1 MYLDKAARAISTSCD
16 IDEISQ
22 IRQKAE
28 ALRVYAGRCSEMG
41 RKCGIIRLRA
51 ERRIGEI
58 LDKSVRRGN
67 PKLQRSQPATIA
79 KLADLGITKSESSR
93 WQAAATLPAEKF
105 EQYVESAREPST
117 AGVLSLVREHEREQA
132 AADGPKAGGN
142 IFTAPASSLWNRLT
156 DNSVDLFF
164 TDPPYKEIDRYEELA
179 ELSAAKLK
187 GGGLCLA
194 YAGIRFLPDVL
205 DVMRKHLDYRW
216 MIAVEF
222 AGTDSMVFP
231 LQIKNGWQAIVIF
244 CKGKKAKPGWIT
256 DHLHSGGREKS
267 GHQFQKTATDVEHI
281 ILHLTKPGDLIVDPF
296 TGSGTIPATCKKL
309 GRNWIAT
316 ELDSGT
322 ARLARKRVA

>member
-67 PKLQRSQPATIA
+67 PNLQRSQPATIG
-79 KLADLGITKSESSR
+79 KLDDLGITKSESSR
-93 WQAAATLPAEKF
+93 WQASATLPMEKF
-105 EQYVESAREPST
+105 EQYVETAREPST

-142 IFTAPASSLWNRLT
+142 IFTAPASSLDRL
-156 DNSVDLFF
+156 DANSVDLFF
-164 TDPPYKEIDRYEELA
+164 SDPPYKAIDCYEQM
-179 ELSAAKLK
+179 AKLASSK
-187 GGGLCLA
+187 LKDGRLCLA
-194 YAGIRFLPDVL
+194 YAGIKFLPDVL
-205 DVMRKHLDYRW
+205 DVMRNHLDYRW
-216 MIAVEF
+216 MFAVEF

-231 LQIKNGWQAIVIF
+231 LQIKNGWQAIVVF
-244 CKGKKAKPGWIT
+244 GKGKQAKHDWIT

-267 GHQFQKTATDVEHI
+267 GHKFQKTSTDICAI
-281 ILHLTKPGDLIVDPF
+281 IERLTKPGDLVVDPF
-296 TGSGTIPATCKKL
+296 AGSGSIPSACKQL
-309 GRNWIAT
+309 GRRWIAT
-316 ELDSGT
+316 QIDAGT
-322 ARLARKRVA
+322 ARAARRRVA